1 MDVGMRSLA
10 EVATGDRRQIT
21 PGDLTAGMIGERGD
35 VWNEEILLHNLFKG
49 RVDAS
54 TTSAA
59 GWREEVLEEQRPALA
74 AVLDRCLA
82 PNPTI
87 AIQTQWSLKRRWPSL
102 ESSHSLRAGEST
114 SIPPIKTPK
123 ASLGLASV
131 NLS

>member
-35 VWNEEILLHNLFKG
+35 VWNEGILLHNLFKG

-54 TTSAA
+54 TTSTA

-102 ESSHSLRAGEST
+102 GIKPS
-114 SIPPIKTPK
+114 PPSWGIDEHPTH
-123 ASLGLASV
+123 
-131 NLS
+131 